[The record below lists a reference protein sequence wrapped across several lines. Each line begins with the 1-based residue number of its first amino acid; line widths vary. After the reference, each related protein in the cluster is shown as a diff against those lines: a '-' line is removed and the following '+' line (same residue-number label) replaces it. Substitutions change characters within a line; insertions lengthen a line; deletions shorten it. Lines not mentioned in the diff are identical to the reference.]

1 MSKFFQ
7 WLKSFRIEG
16 RGETLKNE
24 EIPSIGLTESAENPI
39 KKKKGFSSSY
49 TLGNHL
55 YRSYGE
61 KVSIEFDNAER
72 GIHKQIIDDGG
83 RILRFPG
90 IIQEE
95 FWIKKI
101 NMGSLEPV
109 VRYRSSFQTIENGN
123 YRMLWQIQPDGRYW
137 EDEDGFGAESDAEI
151 LLYADIDQNGDFLGP
166 FKIYKLGIKQYLLE
180 EKHGLA

>member
-1 MSKFFQ
+1 MSRFFQ
-7 WLKSFRIEG
+7 WLKSFDIG
-16 RGETLKNE
+16 KKGEKTVNTDMIQSAGGVE
-24 EIPSIGLTESAENPI
+24 PSVDST
-39 KKKKGFSSSY
+39 KKKVGFSASY

-55 YRSYGE
+55 YRSRGE

-83 RILRFPG
+83 RILQFPG

-109 VRYRSSFQTIENGN
+109 VRYRSSFESLGNGK

-137 EDEDGFGAESDAEI
+137 EDEDGFGAESDEEI
-151 LLYADIDQNGDFLGP
+151 SLYADIDQDGNFLGP
-166 FKIYKLGIKQYLLE
+166 FRIYELGIKRYLLE
-180 EKHGLA
+180 EK

>member
-1 MSKFFQ
+1 MSRFFQ
-7 WLKSFRIEG
+7 WLKSFDIG
-16 RGETLKNE
+16 KKGEKTVNTDMIQSAGVVE
-24 EIPSIGLTESAENPI
+24 PSVDST
-39 KKKKGFSSSY
+39 KKKVDFSASY

-55 YRSYGE
+55 YRSRGE

-83 RILRFPG
+83 RILQFPG

-109 VRYRSSFQTIENGN
+109 VRYRSSFESLGNGK

-137 EDEDGFGAESDAEI
+137 EDEDGFGAESDEEI
-151 LLYADIDQNGDFLGP
+151 SLYADIDQDGNFLGP
-166 FKIYKLGIKQYLLE
+166 FRIYELGIKRYLLE
-180 EKHGLA
+180 EK